1 MKIIYILCFLS
12 LSNVLIAQVA
22 KEKYQFS
29 KDINAA
35 IEKDTLAWK
44 YQLGAVEYATSGYYR
59 EALTTWDKNGGGF
72 KKLSAKDSLYFKN
85 FKPKSAKEYIIERSK
100 AEQIIIINEAHHNAR
115 HRVFTTSL
123 LRGLYENGYRFLGLE
138 ALSDTLIN
146 DRKFPTIKSGYYVKE
161 PQMANLIRVALEM
174 GFTLFEYEATDGK
187 NGKEREIE
195 QAENIKKI
203 IDENPNSK
211 FLIHCGYDHVIE
223 GTPKIKRWEKAMA
236 GRLKK
241 ITNRNPFTIDQVTYS
256 EKSDLKFTNPIIEL
270 VNKATSVV
278 LIDEKGSL
286 FNGLADNDKVDC
298 QIIHPITKYI
308 SYRPNWLLLDKERK
322 KYTIPKSKINQYPAL
337 VLAFKYNEYE
347 HQGIP
352 VDVVEILN
360 KEEIPKLMLPAGKYQ
375 ILIKNKMYEIVS
387 IYTLTIK

>member
-1 MKIIYILCFLS
+1 MLK
-12 LSNVLIAQVA
+12 
-22 KEKYQFS
+22 
-29 KDINAA
+29 
-35 IEKDTLAWK
+35 
-44 YQLGAVEYATSGYYR
+44 
-59 EALTTWDKNGGGF
+59 
-72 KKLSAKDSLYFKN
+72 
-85 FKPKSAKEYIIERSK
+85 
-100 AEQIIIINEAHHNAR
+100 
-115 HRVFTTSL
+115 
-123 LRGLYENGYRFLGLE
+123 GLYENGYRFFGLE

-161 PQMANLIRVALEM
+161 PQMANLIREALEI

-223 GTPKIKRWEKAMA
+223 GMPKIKRWEKAMA
-236 GRLKK
+236 GKLKEL
-241 ITNRNPFTIDQVTYS
+241 TNKNPFSIDQVIYS
-256 EKSDLKFTNPIIEL
+256 EKSDLKFTNPVIEL
-270 VNKATSVV
+270 VNNTSSVV

-286 FNGLADNDKVDC
+286 FNGLSNAEQVDC
-298 QIIHPITKYI
+298 QIIHPITKY
-308 SYRPNWLLLDKERK
+308 YNNRPDWLSLSKESK
-322 KYTIPKSKINQYPAL
+322 KYSIPKSKIKEYP
-337 VLAFKYNEYE
+337 VLALAYKDNEYE
-347 HQGIP
+347 HEGIP
-352 VDVVEILN
+352 VDIVEILN